1 MRFKFSRCFFL
12 SSAAVLTLAFFVPQ
26 RVAAQESGSPNPK
39 QARNLAESLPGPLR
53 NLKTSVRGPL
63 QRRLEAAY
71 PDSFREG
78 VDIFLEPGD
87 GWVSPEVFD
96 WWSFRVDPDG
106 LTPYAAE
113 RMFLRISGREPI
125 FPSAGHDTSCAVVGA
140 SRNLLGS
147 RYGPL
152 IDAHDVVFRVNR
164 AHTEDFVADVG
175 ERTTHHVAWPTD
187 LGENQADRR
196 AFLLF
201 NPMTLDTPSLFD
213 RMLSLVE
220 NDLGWDPAKVRVVHP
235 EFVRYLHQN
244 WMEARGGFPSTGFIA
259 LMIAVHVCDEVD
271 VFGFGADAEGRW
283 DRYYEDDPAEPT
295 DLHPADFEGE
305 FRREMDEKG
314 ILRVFLGNRSENG
327 VDFPGFQNDRSEHN

>member
-106 LTPYAAE
+106 LTPDAAE

-164 AHTEDFVADVG
+164 APTEDFVADVG

-187 LGENQADRR
+187 LGENQADR
-196 AFLLF
+196 
-201 NPMTLDTPSLFD
+201 
-213 RMLSLVE
+213 E